1 MVLDDWRMKVCE
13 IAETIGIS
21 KECVGYVLHEEL
33 DMKKLC
39 ARWVLRLL
47 TAHQKRT
54 CMKISEQYLERFNK
68 NETDFVCRF
77 ITMDE
82 IWMHHDTPESKQQ
95 SKQWTEA
102 SCSAPKKT
110 RSVPSAGKVMASVFW
125 DAEGILF
132 IVYFE
137 KGKTITGEYYSNLL
151 TRLDGKKFVRKV
163 PFCKK
168 IIIFHQDNAPAHK
181 SVLAVGKLRDMHYEL
196 LEHPPYSPDLA
207 PSDFSLFPKLKLFLA
222 GQRFSS
228 NQEAIAAVEGYFAD
242 LMKNHYRDGIMVL
255 EHRWNKC
262 ISLSLMLKNKNNF
275 EIINLFFIVMPRT
288 FQTILISL

>member
-1 MVLDDWRMKVCE
+1 M
-13 IAETIGIS
+13 
-21 KECVGYVLHEEL
+21 
-33 DMKKLC
+33 
-39 ARWVLRLL
+39 
-47 TAHQKRT
+47 
-54 CMKISEQYLERFNK
+54 
-68 NETDFVCRF
+68 F
-77 ITMDE
+77 ID
-82 IWMHHDTPESKQQ
+82 
-95 SKQWTEA
+95 
-102 SCSAPKKT
+102 
-110 RSVPSAGKVMASVFW
+110 
-125 DAEGILF
+125 
-132 IVYFE
+132 YFE